1 MLPITMKVNNFT
13 SYIDETIDFNE
24 YGSPII
30 ICGNNGNGKSSIID
44 MITTALYFRAR
55 GTDSRGSGM
64 DDLINK
70 DEKEMIVDFTF
81 QMNNTNYEI
90 IRKKVRNGSHSLTLL
105 IDGVDQ
111 SVSIKETQQKINDIL
126 KMDYETFMDTVCIGQ
141 NNSASFMEKT
151 PDKRKEVFSQI
162 LNLDKYDVLEKYT
175 KELKKNVTAKIES
188 ISSKVSEKESMV
200 KFKDDYTVKLAEYE
214 KEYSKLD
221 TKELEKELEDVTKQ
235 KIEYESIKYR
245 NELIL
250 RRRNKLQEQIKYS
263 KYDIDSNIKLREEL
277 KTALDQYV
285 DSSDSV
291 EILNKEI
298 SEVRESYTSA
308 KEHVAS
314 INASLQQLKLEL
326 SKVKQ
331 KKQKMQDHGIGIC
344 ESCGQAITEE
354 YKKQYIDGLNS
365 EGNEIVKKA
374 KSLENDKTELI
385 DKANS
390 FAAIGK
396 EKTQQLNDIH
406 NIITERKNKEYK
418 LTVTA
423 EKISSDEKNLIELEK
438 ELEENNK
445 ADIKELE
452 DKKFNDGDIKRK
464 ISEIRD
470 NQQNY
475 SNKISVLKDRLKMI
489 AEAEDSVNELKDEQ
503 HHLEVEKTDYES
515 LVTAFGKSGIQSLI
529 IENTL
534 PDIENEINDIL
545 DKLTSGK
552 ISISFI
558 TQKQAKTKKTAIDTL
573 DIIVHDNGIDRKYES
588 FSGGEKFRIDFSC
601 HVGISKFLTKRA
613 DATIDMFIL
622 DEGLAS
628 QDINA
633 RTIFVDSIKMLSDKF
648 KKILIITHID
658 TIKEAFDNKM
668 LVTKDPILGSKVS
681 RI

>member
-1 MLPITMKVNNFT
+1 MLPIMMKVNNFT
-13 SYIDETIDFNE
+13 SYIDEVIDFND

-81 QMNNTNYEI
+81 QMNDVTYEI
-90 IRKKVRNGSHSLTLL
+90 IRKKVRNGAHSLTLL

-175 KELKKNVTAKIES
+175 KELKKNVASKIDS
-188 ISSKVSEKESMV
+188 ISSKINEKESMI
-200 KFKDDYTVKLAEYE
+200 KFKDEYTSKLDEYE
-214 KEYSKLD
+214 KEYKQLD
-221 TKELEKELEDVTKQ
+221 TKDLEQELEDVTAKR
-235 KIEYESIKYR
+235 IEYESAKYR

-250 RRRNKLQEQIKYS
+250 KQRSRLKEQIRQS
-263 KYDIDSNIKLREEL
+263 KYNIDSNSKLRDEL
-277 KTALDQYV
+277 TAALKDYT
-285 DSSDSV
+285 DSSADI
-291 EILNKEI
+291 ETLNKEI
-298 SEVRESYTSA
+298 SEARESYTAA
-308 KEHVAS
+308 KEQVAS

-326 SKVKQ
+326 GKIKQ

-354 YKKQYIDGLNS
+354 YKKSYIDNLNS
-365 EGNEIVKKA
+365 EGNEIISKA
-374 KSLENDKTELI
+374 KELESSKEKIINQAND
-385 DKANS
+385 
-390 FAAIGK
+390 FAAVGK
-396 EKTQQLNDIH
+396 EKTQQLNVLYDVV
-406 NIITERKNKEYK
+406 TEYKNKKYK
-418 LTVTA
+418 LSVTA
-423 EKISSDEKNLIELEK
+423 EKITADETNVAEFEKDLAENEKAVIK
-438 ELEENNK
+438 ELEEQ
-445 ADIKELE
+445 E
-452 DKKFNDGDIKRK
+452 FNDGSIKRQ
-464 ISEIRD
+464 INEIR
-470 NQQNY
+470 NKQQDY

-489 AEAEDSVNELKDEQ
+489 AEAEKVVTNLKEEQ
-503 HHLEVEKTDYES
+503 HNLELEKTDYES

-534 PDIENEINDIL
+534 PDIEDEINDIL

-558 TQKQAKTKKTAIDTL
+558 TQKQAKTKKTSIDTL
-573 DIIVHDNGIDRKYES
+573 DIVVHDNGIDRKYES

-633 RTIFVDSIKMLSDKF
+633 RTIFVDSIKMLSDRF

-668 LVTKDPILGSKVS
+668 LITKDPIAGSKVS

>member
-24 YGSPII
+24 YDSPII

-81 QMNNTNYEI
+81 QMNDTNYEI
-90 IRKKVRNGSHSLTLL
+90 IRKKVRNCSHSLTLL

-151 PDKRKEVFSQI
+151 PDKRKDVFSQI

-245 NELIL
+245 NELII

-263 KYDIDSNIKLREEL
+263 KYDIDNNIKLREEL
-277 KTALDQYV
+277 KTALNQYV

-291 EILNKEI
+291 ETLNKEI
-298 SEVRESYTSA
+298 SEVRESYTAA

-326 SKVKQ
+326 NKVKQ
-331 KKQKMQDHGIGIC
+331 KKQRMQDHGIGIC

-374 KSLENDKTELI
+374 KSLENDKTKLI
-385 DKANS
+385 DNANS

-396 EKTQQLNDIH
+396 EKAQQLNDIH

-470 NQQNY
+470 NKQNY

-489 AEAEDSVNELKDEQ
+489 AEAEKSVNELKDEQ
-503 HHLEVEKTDYES
+503 HCLEIKKTDYES

-545 DKLTSGK
+545 DKLTSGR

-633 RTIFVDSIKMLSDKF
+633 RTIFVDSIKMLSDRF
-648 KKILIITHID
+648 KKILVITHID
-658 TIKEAFDNKM
+658 TIKEAFSNKM
-668 LVTKDPILGSKVS
+668 FVDKDPILGSKVS
-681 RI
+681 KI

>member
-24 YGSPII
+24 YDSPII

-81 QMNNTNYEI
+81 QMNDTNYEI

-151 PDKRKEVFSQI
+151 PDKRKDVFSQI

-245 NELIL
+245 NELII

-263 KYDIDSNIKLREEL
+263 KYDIDNNIKLREEL
-277 KTALDQYV
+277 KTALNQYV

-291 EILNKEI
+291 ETLNKEI
-298 SEVRESYTSA
+298 SEVRESYTAA

-326 SKVKQ
+326 NKVKQ
-331 KKQKMQDHGIGIC
+331 KKQRMQDHGIGIC

-374 KSLENDKTELI
+374 KSLENDKTKLI
-385 DKANS
+385 DNANS

-396 EKTQQLNDIH
+396 EKAQQLNDIH

-470 NQQNY
+470 NKQNY

-489 AEAEDSVNELKDEQ
+489 AEAEKSVNELKDEQ
-503 HHLEVEKTDYES
+503 HCLEIKKTDYES

-545 DKLTSGK
+545 DKLTSGR

-633 RTIFVDSIKMLSDKF
+633 RTIFVDSIKMLSDRF
-648 KKILIITHID
+648 KKILVITHID
-658 TIKEAFDNKM
+658 TIKEAFSNKM
-668 LVTKDPILGSKVS
+668 FVDKDPILGSKVS
-681 RI
+681 KI

>member
-245 NELIL
+245 NELII

-489 AEAEDSVNELKDEQ
+489 AEAEKSVNELKNEQ

>member
-24 YGSPII
+24 YDSPII

-70 DEKEMIVDFTF
+70 EEKEMIVDFTF
-81 QMNNTNYEI
+81 QMNDTNYEI

-151 PDKRKEVFSQI
+151 PDKRKDVFSQI

-188 ISSKVSEKESMV
+188 ISSKVSEKESMI

-298 SEVRESYTSA
+298 SEVRESYTAA

-326 SKVKQ
+326 NKVKQ

-489 AEAEDSVNELKDEQ
+489 AEAEKSVNELKNEQ

-558 TQKQAKTKKTAIDTL
+558 TQKQTKTKKTAIDTL

-601 HVGISKFLTKRA
+601 HVGISKFLAKRA

-633 RTIFVDSIKMLSDKF
+633 RTIFVDSIKMLSDRF

-681 RI
+681 KI

>member
-1 MLPITMKVNNFT
+1 MLPITMRVNNFT

-81 QMNNTNYEI
+81 QMNGVTYEI

-111 SVSIKETQQKINDIL
+111 SVSIKETQQKINDVL

-175 KELKKNVTAKIES
+175 KELKKNVISKIDS
-188 ISSKVSEKESMV
+188 ISSKITEKESMI
-200 KFKDDYTVKLAEYE
+200 KFKDDYTSKLTDYK
-214 KEYSKLD
+214 KEYKLLD
-221 TKELEKELEDVTKQ
+221 TTSLEKELEDVTAKR
-235 KIEYESIKYR
+235 IEYESAKYR

-250 RRRNKLQEQIKYS
+250 KQRNRLKEQIRQS
-263 KYDIDSNIKLREEL
+263 KYNIESNSDLRDKLKESLALYID
-277 KTALDQYV
+277 
-285 DSSDSV
+285 DSDT
-291 EILNKEI
+291 IDTLNKEI
-298 SEVRESYTSA
+298 SEARESYTEA
-308 KEHVAS
+308 KERVAS
-314 INASLQQLKLEL
+314 INASLQQLKSEL
-326 SKVKQ
+326 SKLKQ
-331 KKQKMQDHGIGIC
+331 KKKKMEDHGIGIC
-344 ESCGQAITEE
+344 EFCGQAITEE
-354 YKKQYIDGLNS
+354 YKTQYIDNLSS
-365 EGNEIVKKA
+365 EGNEIVSKA
-374 KSLENDKTELI
+374 KSLENDKASIIEQ
-385 DKANS
+385 ANT
-390 FAAIGK
+390 FAAVGK
-396 EKTQQLNDIH
+396 EKTQRLNVIYD
-406 NIITERKNKEYK
+406 NVTEHKNKKYK
-418 LTVTA
+418 LSVTA
-423 EKISSDEKNLIELEK
+423 EKISSDEKTVAELEK
-438 ELEENNK
+438 ELAENEKTNIEKLEEQ
-445 ADIKELE
+445 E
-452 DKKFNDGDIKRK
+452 FNDGYIKRQ
-464 ISEIRD
+464 INEIR
-470 NQQNY
+470 NKQQDY
-475 SNKISVLKDRLKMI
+475 SNKISVLEDRLKMI
-489 AEAEDSVNELKDEQ
+489 AEAEDVVTDLKEEQ
-503 HHLEVEKTDYES
+503 HNLELEKTDYES

-534 PDIENEINDIL
+534 PDIEDEINDIL

-558 TQKQAKTKKTAIDTL
+558 TQKQTKTKKTSIDTL
-573 DIIVHDNGIDRKYES
+573 DIVVHDNGIDRKYES

-633 RTIFVDSIKMLSDKF
+633 RTIFVDSIKMLSDRF

-668 LVTKDPILGSKVS
+668 LITKDPILGSKVS

>member
-503 HHLEVEKTDYES
+503 HNLELEKTDYES

>member
-24 YGSPII
+24 YDSPII

-81 QMNNTNYEI
+81 QMNDTNYEI

-151 PDKRKEVFSQI
+151 PDKRKDVFSQI

-250 RRRNKLQEQIKYS
+250 RRRGKLQEQIKYS

-277 KTALDQYV
+277 KTVLDQYV

-291 EILNKEI
+291 ETLNKEI
-298 SEVRESYTSA
+298 SEARESYTSV

-374 KSLENDKTELI
+374 KSLENDKTELV

-390 FAAIGK
+390 FAAIGR

-489 AEAEDSVNELKDEQ
+489 AEAEKSVNELKNEQ

-515 LVTAFGKSGIQSLI
+515 LITAFGKSGIQSLI

-633 RTIFVDSIKMLSDKF
+633 RTIFVDSIKMLSDRF

-668 LVTKDPILGSKVS
+668 LITKDPILGSKVS

>member
-245 NELIL
+245 NELII

-503 HHLEVEKTDYES
+503 HNLELEKTDYES

-668 LVTKDPILGSKVS
+668 FVTKDPILGSKVS

>member
-24 YGSPII
+24 YDSPII

-81 QMNNTNYEI
+81 QMNDTNYEI

-151 PDKRKEVFSQI
+151 PDKRKDVFSQI

-188 ISSKVSEKESMV
+188 ISSKVSEKESMI

-245 NELIL
+245 NELII

-298 SEVRESYTSA
+298 SEVRESYTAA

-326 SKVKQ
+326 NKVKQ

-489 AEAEDSVNELKDEQ
+489 AEAEKSVNELKNEQ

-558 TQKQAKTKKTAIDTL
+558 TQKQAKTKKTSIDTL
-573 DIIVHDNGIDRKYES
+573 DIVVHDNGIDRKYES

-633 RTIFVDSIKMLSDKF
+633 RTIFVDSIKMLSDRF

-668 LVTKDPILGSKVS
+668 LITKDPILGSKVS